1 MKNFYK
7 LIILIGVFCVCYKVY
22 AFDQFVIKNIR
33 VNGLQRIEVGTV
45 FSYLPVKVG
54 DTLDNGKADEIV
66 KKLYTTGFFKDIR
79 LEEQGDTLIINLQE
93 RPVISELTITGDK
106 TFDHDLLV
114 KSLKDNGLTAG
125 KIFDQGV
132 IDQAVLS
139 LKSEYYNRGLY
150 SVIITPKV
158 VSLVRNRVTV
168 NISID
173 EGPPAKIAAIDF
185 IGVKAFSQSKLEHQI
200 YLTTGNWLSWWYK
213 DNQYSSDKLSGDLE
227 TVRNFYLNQGYI
239 NFKINSVQ
247 VQLSPDKKSVYIT
260 VNLIEGDQY
269 TIKNIKLSG
278 DSKNVPIGEL
288 RELLTIK
295 EGSIVDQGAINK
307 VSDNIKNKL
316 GKYGYAFAAV
326 NPVPDIDNEAKTVS
340 YTFFI
345 DTGKKIYVRKINIT
359 GNDITRDI
367 VIRRELR
374 QNENALYDSGQIQR
388 SKDRL
393 NLLGYF
399 KSTDVST
406 APVPGSNDEVD
417 MSVKVEENNTGAINF
432 GIGYAQGQGLLLN
445 GSVSQTNLFG
455 SGKSASINAT
465 TSSLNQS
472 LGLSFTDPY
481 ALANGTS
488 LGYDVYDNLYTP
500 NRVNISPYSTQTV
513 GGRIRTGIPVSEYD
527 KINFA
532 LGFENNQISTYGSNV
547 PLRFIQFINTYGNSV
562 NAVPFSAAWVRDTT
576 DNALWPTT
584 GAKFNQTGDASLPGV
599 GAQYYRFTSQNTW
612 FFPIST
618 NFTWKTNAQLGL
630 INPYGSSAAVP
641 FYQSFYIGGINTVR
655 GYYIGSMG
663 PKDTDGTSLGGTREI
678 IFSNELMFP
687 LPILKEP
694 KTLRLSVFF
703 DTGALW
709 GGNNFNIT
717 PQQSFRA
724 SYGLGLN
731 WISPLGPIKVSY
743 GLPLFNQPNDQLE
756 PFQFMFGSSF

>member
-7 LIILIGVFCVCYKVY
+7 LIIVGVCCVFSMVY
-22 AFDQFVIKNIR
+22 ATPQFIIKNIR

-45 FSYLPVKVG
+45 FSYLPVKIG
-54 DTLDNGKADEIV
+54 DTLDDNKADEV
-66 KKLYTTGFFKDIR
+66 TKKLYATGFFKDIR
-79 LEEQGDTLIINLQE
+79 LESQGDTLIINLEE

-114 KSLKDNGLTAG
+114 KSLKDNGLSAG
-125 KIFDQGV
+125 KIFDQSI
-132 IDQAVLS
+132 IDQAVMS

-150 SVIITPKV
+150 SVVITPKV

-185 IGVKAFSQSKLEHQI
+185 LGANAFSQGKLENQI
-200 YLTTGNWLSWWYK
+200 FLTTGNWLSWWYK

-260 VNLIEGDQY
+260 VNMVEGDQY
-269 TIKNIKLSG
+269 TIKNVKLSG
-278 DSKNVPIGEL
+278 DSKNVPVKEL
-288 RELLTIK
+288 QELITVK
-295 EGSIVDQGAINK
+295 SGQIVDQGAINK
-307 VSDNIKNKL
+307 VSDNIKTKL
-316 GKYGYAFAAV
+316 GAYGYAFAAV
-326 NPVPDIDNEAKTVS
+326 NPVPEVDDKTKTVG

-359 GNDITRDI
+359 GNDITRDM

-374 QNENALYDSGQIQR
+374 QNENALYDSSQIQR

-406 APVPGSNDEVD
+406 TPVPGSNDQVD
-417 MSVKVEENNTGAINF
+417 MNVKVEENNTGSINF

-445 GSVSQTNLFG
+445 GAVSQTNLFG
-455 SGKSASINAT
+455 SGKSASINAS
-465 TSSLNQS
+465 TSLLNQS
-472 LGLSFTDPY
+472 IGISFTDPY
-481 ALANGTS
+481 ALPNGTS
-488 LGYDVYDNLYTP
+488 LGYDVYDNGYSP
-500 NRVNISPYSTQTV
+500 NKSNISPYSTQTL
-513 GGRIRTGIPVSEYD
+513 GGRIRTGVPVSEFD
-527 KINFA
+527 KINFS
-532 LGFENNQISTYGSNV
+532 LGFENNNISTYGSNV
-547 PLRFIQFINTYGNSV
+547 PLRFIQFTNTYGNSV
-562 NAVPFSAAWVRDTT
+562 NAVPFSISWVRNTT
-576 DNALWPTT
+576 DSTLWPTT
-584 GAKFNQTGDASLPGV
+584 GALFNQVADASLPGV
-599 GAQYYRFTSQNTW
+599 GAQYYRLNSNNTW
-612 FFPIST
+612 FFPIS
-618 NFTWKTNAQLGL
+618 NSFTWKTNAQVGF

-641 FYQSFYIGGINTVR
+641 FYQSFYMGGINTVR

-663 PKDTDGTSLGGTREI
+663 PKDTDGSSLGGTRSI
-678 IFSNELMFP
+678 IFTNELMFP
-687 LPILKEP
+687 LPGIKDT
-694 KTLRLSVFF
+694 KSVRLGVFF

-709 GGNNFNIT
+709 GGNSFDLT
-717 PQQSFRA
+717 AQQAFRA

-731 WISPLGPIKVSY
+731 WISPLGPIKLSY
-743 GLPLFNQPNDQLE
+743 GLPLFNKPTDQLE
-756 PFQFMFGSSF
+756 AFQFMLGSSF